1 MPGDVRSPP
10 HIQNAPKKMLGIWME
25 KAKRVSGKHEER
37 LMNNISQWV
46 SHSDEDRA
54 TRMEKLDH
62 ELNQIVSS
70 ILDDRDVPE
79 GVFGYF
85 LELGFVESWPRF
97 LAGELQEMG
106 FTSQRDE
113 DGNMNLPDGVI
124 YPPVKFVD

>member
-1 MPGDVRSPP
+1 
-10 HIQNAPKKMLGIWME
+10 ME
-25 KAKRVSGKHEER
+25 KAKRVGGKHEER

-54 TRMEKLDH
+54 TRMEKLDD

-97 LAGELQEMG
+97 LAPELQEMD

-113 DGNMNLPDGVI
+113 YSDMKLPDGVI